1 MKRKYSFIYETV
13 LGVLRETY
21 LQATAV
27 FTVWPWRWP
36 WLRVVEKPFRPPTVA
51 SRKGKL
57 VANVIWKFV

>member
-27 FTVWPWRWP
+27 YCVT
-36 WLRVVEKPFRPPTVA
+36 LTLT
-51 SRKGKL
+51 L
-57 VANVIWKFV
+57 VACCRKTVSSTDRCFTQR